1 MVDVIV
7 DLDQEWNYHSLAL
20 TLEEIFCCPLL
31 MLNSL
36 ETIFVSTNLKQS
48 WAEIAEFIPMTIFLI
63 EWSIKSNREQNY
75 AGKLRK

>member
-7 DLDQEWNYHSLAL
+7 DLDQEWNYHSFAL
-20 TLEEIFCCPLL
+20 TLEEICCCPLL

-63 EWSIKSNREQNY
+63 E
-75 AGKLRK
+75 